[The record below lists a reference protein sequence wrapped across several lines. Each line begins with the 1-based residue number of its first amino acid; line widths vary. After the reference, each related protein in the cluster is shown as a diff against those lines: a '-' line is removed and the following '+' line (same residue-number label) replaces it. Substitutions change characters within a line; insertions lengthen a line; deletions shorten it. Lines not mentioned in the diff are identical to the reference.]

1 MSSNFILQMDDIAAV
16 AIGFTPNDNKKD
28 ISESSCE
35 YHIIYV

>member
-16 AIGFTPNDNKKD
+16 AGLTTSNDNKKD
-28 ISESSCE
+28 ILESTCE